1 VEAERVEISIDVGK
15 VERILENLLRNAA
28 KHTPTGT
35 PILVSVDAGGDGA
48 TVSVEDEGPGI
59 PADMK
64 EFLFQPFRQGAA
76 ARATGLGVGIGLSLV
91 AKFAEL
97 RGGVASVEDR
107 SGGGT
112 AFRVYLPDMSP
123 AVTATVSQE
132 AAVPSRFGASLT
144 AP

>member
-1 VEAERVEISIDVGK
+1 VGDVETSIDVGK

-35 PILVSVDAGGDGA
+35 PILVRVTGGPDGA

-76 ARATGLGVGIGLSLV
+76 ARATGAGVGIGLSFV

-97 RGGVASVEDR
+97 HGGVASVEDR
-107 SGGGT
+107 PGGGT
-112 AFRVYLPDMSP
+112 AFRVFLPDKGP
-123 AVTATVSQE
+123 AVTATAPQE
-132 AAVPSRFGASLT
+132 LPAQTRYGASL
-144 AP
+144 AAS